1 MEYGVGAAAGGT
13 VHSLVPSF
21 PAPYV
26 VLRHGGGALVGDLHQ
41 RREPQTQPAAESTC
55 AFALACEQ
63 QSARSSQAE
72 AQGGTVRV
80 RDGRASLFD
89 CPEEDGT
96 VRGAP
101 LAFASGIGIVEGEE
115 RTFEEGS
122 NVIVFF
128 DHVVRPTNGA
138 AAPAAARPPV
148 SLVSRAK
155 APVPLPPS
163 KFRAPATL
171 PPRAATA
178 PQVPMRQQLA
188 LQPSAAVAPP
198 LAFVEHPASVAC
210 VPSPA
215 RAPPAVAARAGQ
227 RPAPL
232 LSDAELLAQF
242 EEWGDDAAPS
252 AAAAVTPNESAALV
266 EPTAAPVLVEWDDF
280 DAPDAADMELPAE
293 APPAAAVVPVPSAP
307 AGAFRTPATV
317 ARPAAAA
324 AAVQRPAARC
334 AESGALQL
342 RFPKPRETPLLKL
355 TAAVPSTFPSAAAY
369 SASLVAALGEFLQV
383 QLNGCA
389 RALYGALAAAGSP
402 RDVASV
408 KHAAQ
413 QGRLC
418 FYASAELS
426 MRSPSAAAPA
436 GKRGR
441 GEAEEAEERSGG
453 ASASAPAYFLK
464 LSAAGER
471 EKATDYT
478 KGDLWVLSSEATM
491 DCGPQG
497 WGAVVA
503 SLWHGPNP
511 EGLLAVRLLSPAP
524 PSLTKHRRSLPAYA
538 LRCFNASGELDQLQ
552 AAVDVASCSVAR
564 LPCLPLL
571 LRAPPSAAPATGLDV
586 RCVEL
591 QDRYTLNE
599 DQARMVQAAETCA
612 LTDAPRAL
620 LVQGAAAHMG
630 PAWCSI
636 D

>member
-1 MEYGVGAAAGGT
+1 M
-13 VHSLVPSF
+13 
-21 PAPYV
+21 
-26 VLRHGGGALVGDLHQ
+26 
-41 RREPQTQPAAESTC
+41 
-55 AFALACEQ
+55 
-63 QSARSSQAE
+63 
-72 AQGGTVRV
+72 RV

-293 APPAAAVVPVPSAP
+293 APPAVAVVPVPSAP
-307 AGAFRTPATV
+307 SAGAFRTPATV

-342 RFPKPRETPLLKL
+342 RFPTPRETPLLKL

-389 RALYGALAAAGSP
+389 RAFYGALAAAGSP
-402 RDVASV
+402 RDVASI
-408 KHAAQ
+408 KRAAQ

-426 MRSPSAAAPA
+426 MRSPSTAAPA

-453 ASASAPAYFLK
+453 ASASTPSYFLK

-497 WGAVVA
+497 WSAVVA

>member
-1 MEYGVGAAAGGT
+1 M
-13 VHSLVPSF
+13 
-21 PAPYV
+21 
-26 VLRHGGGALVGDLHQ
+26 
-41 RREPQTQPAAESTC
+41 
-55 AFALACEQ
+55 
-63 QSARSSQAE
+63 
-72 AQGGTVRV
+72 
-80 RDGRASLFD
+80 
-89 CPEEDGT
+89 
-96 VRGAP
+96 
-101 LAFASGIGIVEGEE
+101 EGEE
-115 RTFEEGS
+115 RTFEEG
-122 NVIVFF
+122 NVIVYF
-128 DHVVRPTNGA
+128 DHIVRPTTDA
-138 AAPAAARPPV
+138 AAPAAARPPAQP
-148 SLVSRAK
+148 VSRVAK
-155 APVPLPPS
+155 AVLPLPPS

-171 PPRAATA
+171 PPRVSTA

-188 LQPSAAVAPP
+188 LQPSFAAAPP
-198 LAFVEHPASVAC
+198 HPFAEHAAPVAC

-215 RAPPAVAARAGQ
+215 RAAAVAGRAGQ
-227 RPAPL
+227 PAAPL
-232 LSDAELLAQF
+232 LSDAELLAQL
-242 EEWGDDAAPS
+242 EEWGDDPAPH
-252 AAAAVTPNESAALV
+252 AAATRVEPTALV
-266 EPTAAPVLVEWDDF
+266 EPKAAPVLDEWDDF
-280 DAPDAADMELPAE
+280 DSPDAADMELHAE
-293 APPAAAVVPVPSAP
+293 APPAVAATPVPSAP
-307 AGAFRTPATV
+307 VGAFRAPAPV

-324 AAVQRPAARC
+324 AAVSRPAARC
-334 AESGALQL
+334 AEGGALHL
-342 RFPKPRETPLLKL
+342 RFPTSRETPPLKL
-355 TAAVPSTFPSAAAY
+355 TAAVPPTFPSAAAY

-389 RALYGALAAAGSP
+389 RAHYGALSAAGSP
-402 RDVASV
+402 RDVASI
-408 KHAAQ
+408 KRAAQ
-413 QGRLC
+413 QARLC
-418 FYASAELS
+418 FYAGAELS
-426 MRSPSAAAPA
+426 MRPPSTVVPA

-441 GEAEEAEERSGG
+441 GEAEAEEAEERSGG

-538 LRCFNASGELDQLQ
+538 LRCFNASGELAQLL